1 MEASKQS
8 NKGLTTFGGR
18 GVSLAPSAQRS
29 VSEKFCYQARRRVS
43 SCQGERGQEEGSST
57 GGGGQEEDEEEDE
70 KEARRTKDGASALA
84 FSCAKG
90 GDASVSRERRSG
102 RVGNLARI

>member
-1 MEASKQS
+1 MKARE
-8 NKGLTTFGGR
+8 L
-18 GVSLAPSAQRS
+18 
-29 VSEKFCYQARRRVS
+29 QAR
-43 SCQGERGQEEGSST
+43 GAWARGGQLT